1 MLSTNDQMASPSVFY
16 LQRLLLQ
23 EERLLMV
30 DQRAEASRRTVQTL
44 ETARAAASSPL
55 LRTTRYR

>member
-1 MLSTNDQMASPSVFY
+1 MLSTNDQMASPSVY

-44 ETARAAASSPL
+44 ETARAAAGSPL